1 MKKTKTNLMINLQLF
16 AEGAGAGAGGSEG
29 SGANGEVA
37 AFQGTGVNAQAAA
50 EQTMDVNVDR
60 NAEFEKLIKGEYKE
74 QFDARMQDTIKQRLK
89 GTKETVEKYNSLAP
103 TLELLSQRY
112 GVDVGNIEALNKAIE
127 EDNSFYEDEALR
139 LGIPVDELKKM
150 RKMERENEML
160 RRERDVRN
168 AEEHAA
174 RERAQKY
181 SKWVAEEAEAKK
193 VYPNLSLDEE
203 AKNPKFFNLIN
214 AGIDVKTAFE
224 VVHRDEMIPTAMQF
238 ASERATQ
245 KVANSIR
252 ANGARPVENG
262 NASQSATVSKTDPS
276 KLSSSEF
283 EEIRRRVRAGE
294 KITFG

>member
-89 GTKETVEKYNSLAP
+89 GTKETVDKYNSLAP

-160 RRERDVRN
+160 RKERDERKAV
-168 AEEHAA
+168 EHAA

-214 AGIDVKTAFE
+214 AGVDVKTAFE

>member
-50 EQTMDVNVDR
+50 EQMMDVNVDR

-139 LGIPVDELKKM
+139 LGIPVEELKKM

-160 RRERDVRN
+160 RKERDERK

-181 SKWVAEEAEAKK
+181 SKWVAEESEAKK
-193 VYPNLSLDEE
+193 IYPNLSLDEE

-214 AGIDVKTAFE
+214 AGVDVKTAFE

>member
-16 AEGAGAGAGGSEG
+16 AEGAGADAGGSEG

-139 LGIPVDELKKM
+139 LGIPVEELKKM

-160 RRERDVRN
+160 RKERDERK

-181 SKWVAEEAEAKK
+181 SKWVAEESEAKK
-193 VYPNLSLDEE
+193 VYPSLSLDEE

-214 AGIDVKTAFE
+214 AGVDVKTAFE

>member
-89 GTKETVEKYNSLAP
+89 GTKETVDKYNSLAP

-160 RRERDVRN
+160 RKERDERKAV
-168 AEEHAA
+168 EHAA

-214 AGIDVKTAFE
+214 AGVDVKTAFE

-262 NASQSATVSKTDPS
+262 NAAQSATVSKTDPS

>member
-50 EQTMDVNVDR
+50 EQMMDVNVDR

-139 LGIPVDELKKM
+139 LGIPVEELKKM

-160 RRERDVRN
+160 RKERDERK

-181 SKWVAEEAEAKK
+181 SKWVAEESEAKK

-214 AGIDVKTAFE
+214 AGVDVKTAFE

>member
-139 LGIPVDELKKM
+139 LGIPVEELKKM

-160 RRERDVRN
+160 RKERDERN

>member
-16 AEGAGAGAGGSEG
+16 AEGAGADAGGSEG

-37 AFQGTGVNAQAAA
+37 AFQSTGVNAQAAA
-50 EQTMDVNVDR
+50 EQTMEVNVDR

-160 RRERDVRN
+160 RKERDERK

-181 SKWVAEEAEAKK
+181 SKWVAEEADAKK

-214 AGIDVKTAFE
+214 AGVDVKTAFE

>member
-37 AFQGTGVNAQAAA
+37 AFQGSGVNAQAAA
-50 EQTMDVNVDR
+50 EQMMDVNVDR

-139 LGIPVDELKKM
+139 LGIPVEELKKM

-160 RRERDVRN
+160 RKERDERK

-181 SKWVAEEAEAKK
+181 SKWVAEESEAKK

-214 AGIDVKTAFE
+214 AGVDVKTAFE

>member
-160 RRERDVRN
+160 RKERDERK

-203 AKNPKFFNLIN
+203 AKNQKFFNLIN
-214 AGIDVKTAFE
+214 AGVDVKTAFE

>member
-139 LGIPVDELKKM
+139 LGIPVEELKKM

-160 RRERDVRN
+160 RKERDERK

-181 SKWVAEEAEAKK
+181 SKWVAEESEAKK
-193 VYPNLSLDEE
+193 VYPSLSLDEE

-214 AGIDVKTAFE
+214 AGVDVKTAFE